1 MTLDTANN
9 YLGTSEPWN
18 SQTPPTKEILLL
30 DAIRRIEASFTIGDP
45 LQTTAEVPSGS
56 EPDLYIVA
64 VCELA
69 AFNASGGTLDS
80 GENLLDDLPNIV
92 QSAISALNGGSQ

>member
-18 SQTPPTKEILLL
+18 SLTPPTKEILLL
-30 DAIRRIEASFTIGDP
+30 NAIRRVEASLTIGNP
-45 LQTTAEVPSGS
+45 LKTTAEVPSGS

-69 AFNASGGTLDS
+69 SFNASGGTIDNGNS
-80 GENLLDDLPNIV
+80 LLDDLPNIV
-92 QSAISALNGGSQ
+92 QSAITTINGG